1 MKVAEK
7 PMTSIGNLGS
17 GGSIGITTK
26 KNSEILDVFCRD
38 DNVIMS
44 ILEEGDITVVR
55 TFMVV
60 SPYTDMDHIQQKP
73 FRFITRL
80 QTTQPS
86 WWTAANGYHS
96 QFYPMNYYI
105 FEVIQ

>member
-17 GGSIGITTK
+17 GNIIGVTTK
-26 KNSEILDVFCRD
+26 KNSQILDVFSRD

-60 SPYTDMDHIQQKP
+60 SPYTNIDHLQKNLSGSLQGCKHNNRVTGLLQMDI
-73 FRFITRL
+73 IL
-80 QTTQPS
+80 
-86 WWTAANGYHS
+86 
-96 QFYPMNYYI
+96 
-105 FEVIQ
+105 